1 MFILVYGDDGVG
13 KSIQC
18 QKIAAM
24 DDCATHLSFAVKNRR
39 LYRDS
44 GIISNELLRFNK
56 DSTINPYNTM
66 DAFHDAISQVL
77 TDNISKIVILDEI
90 TYLRTW
96 AQPVVLEELNR
107 SRKIAGKPI
116 LTKIGEQNLAGW
128 ARVNQI
134 VYAELERLA
143 NWAEI
148 NEATVIAITSISE
161 KRRTVQ
167 DENGETHSI
176 QTGEMIANA
185 KENIRKLADVRI
197 RLEKDGKHGKGYY
210 AIFEKYQAW
219 MNEGTDAVK
228 VGTDG
233 ILQELVLRG
242 VL

>member
-1 MFILVYGDDGVG
+1 MFILVFGDDGVG

-44 GIISNELLRFNK
+44 GIISNEILRFNE
-56 DSTINPYNTM
+56 DSTINPYKTI
-66 DAFHDAISQVL
+66 DAYHDAVNQVIKE
-77 TDNISKIVILDEI
+77 NVSKVVILDEI
-90 TYLRTW
+90 TFLRTW

-107 SRKIAGKPI
+107 SRKASGKPI
-116 LTKIGEQNLAGW
+116 LTKIGEQNLAAW

-148 NEATVIAITSISE
+148 NESTVIAITSISE

-167 DENGETHSI
+167 DDNGETHSV
-176 QTGEMIANA
+176 QTGEIIANA
-185 KENIRKLADVRI
+185 KENIRKLADIRI
-197 RLEKDGKHGKGYY
+197 RIEKDGKHGKGYY

-219 MNEGTDAVK
+219 MNEGTDVLK
-228 VGTDG
+228 VGQDG
-233 ILQELVLRG
+233 ILNELVLRG